1 MSGARRLEMNRH
13 HPDLSLACQ
22 CALLGISRSSLYY
35 QPTQAKVKDLELMTL
50 MDRQY
55 LKTPFYGSRRMS
67 VWLRREGYLVNRK
80 RVRRLMRVMGIEAI
94 YRRPNT
100 SRPSPENKVYPYLLR
115 GLEVSGV
122 NQVWMADITYIPM
135 ARGFLYLVAIMDWYS
150 RYVLAWRL
158 SNTLDADFC
167 VDGLEEALRQ
177 GKPEIFNTD
186 QGSQFTSEAF
196 TSMLLEHGIRISMDG
211 KGRYMDNIFV
221 ERLWRSVKYE
231 EVYLKAYQ
239 NVPEARAGIGAYLRF
254 YNHERPHQA
263 LGYQTPQEIFE
274 EGQGWRCLHEQGLAL
289 PSNLETT
296 SPVMVPTKPA
306 EDSLNLALSLS
317 KQWGPLHISDPLV
330 PDHRKGLGSL
340 KADLHPSLQGKH
352 LDSLDRSRVGKFAQ
366 LPCVGLH
373 RLDLTAKE
381 IGDVHVEVWL
391 KGVLRKGRRLI
402 CGGWHFIGEQ
412 PGNLMLRD
420 SSASYQRGLEDRAV
434 VLV

>member
-1 MSGARRLEMNRH
+1 MSGARRLEMIRH

-55 LKTPFYGSRRMS
+55 LKPPFYGSRRMS

-167 VDGLEEALRQ
+167 VDALEEALRQ

-317 KQWGPLHISDPLV
+317 KQWGPLQSQSNTGQA
-330 PDHRKGLGSL
+330 K
-340 KADLHPSLQGKH
+340 LQ
-352 LDSLDRSRVGKFAQ
+352 R
-366 LPCVGLH
+366 P
-373 RLDLTAKE
+373 
-381 IGDVHVEVWL
+381 
-391 KGVLRKGRRLI
+391 
-402 CGGWHFIGEQ
+402 
-412 PGNLMLRD
+412 
-420 SSASYQRGLEDRAV
+420 
-434 VLV
+434 